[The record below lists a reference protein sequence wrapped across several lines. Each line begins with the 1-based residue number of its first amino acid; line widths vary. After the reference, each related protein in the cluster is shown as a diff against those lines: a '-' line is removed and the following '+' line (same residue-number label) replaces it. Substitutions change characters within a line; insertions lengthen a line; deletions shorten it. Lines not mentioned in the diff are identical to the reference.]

1 MIKLNKEQQH
11 DQCMREIK
19 GTLIVVSACCLWHI
33 STAFILNGTGLFFL
47 GMPAWFSVSVF
58 GTIVIALVGVRV
70 LLKKVFID
78 FEYDAESDEGE
89 AGVEGTKG
97 VEIAES
103 DEDEAV
109 VESTKGVEATE
120 GVEIAEGVVEAAE
133 GVGTKVGD
141 AMNVIKADADTAE
154 SEVSHE

>member
-1 MIKLNKEQQH
+1 MAWGSGLEILLPNNVELSSAGILMELDPNRGVRLMIKLNKEQQH

-78 FEYDAESDEGE
+78 FEYDAESDE
-89 AGVEGTKG
+89 
-97 VEIAES
+97 
-103 DEDEAV
+103 D
-109 VESTKGVEATE
+109 
-120 GVEIAEGVVEAAE
+120 EAAE
-133 GVGTKVGD
+133 
-141 AMNVIKADADTAE
+141 
-154 SEVSHE
+154 EVSHE

>member
-1 MIKLNKEQQH
+1 
-11 DQCMREIK
+11 MREIK

-78 FEYDAESDEGE
+78 FEYDAESDEDETAE
-89 AGVEGTKG
+89 AGAETTKG
-97 VEIAES
+97 IEIAE
-103 DEDEAV
+103 AA
-109 VESTKGVEATE
+109 KGIEITEATE
-120 GVEIAEGVVEAAE
+120 AA
-133 GVGTKVGD
+133 KVGD
-141 AMNVIKADADTAE
+141 TINVIKANADE

>member
-1 MIKLNKEQQH
+1 MNKLTKEQQH

-33 STAFILNGTGLFFL
+33 ATAFILNGTGLFFL

-58 GTIVIALVGVRV
+58 GTIIIALVGVRI

-78 FEYDAESDEGE
+78 FEYDAEDEG
-89 AGVEGTKG
+89 G
-97 VEIAES
+97 
-103 DEDEAV
+103 
-109 VESTKGVEATE
+109 
-120 GVEIAEGVVEAAE
+120 
-133 GVGTKVGD
+133 
-141 AMNVIKADADTAE
+141 